1 MGKVEVEKKI
11 LTKNEQKAAEMRKIF
26 AEKGICVLNIMSSPG
41 SGKTTILENI
51 LVTLKDKYKIAVIEG
66 DQQTTNDADRI
77 EATGVKAFQVNTG
90 NGCHLEAADIERGMN
105 ALGYDYDLVI
115 VENVGN
121 LVCPAEFDLGEDGK
135 ITVLSTTEGE
145 DKPIKYPVMIRAS
158 EAFIVNKTDLL
169 PYVDFDIEKCINY
182 AKGINAGLD
191 VFKVSCKTK
200 EGLEDIIAYIEKRI
214 KAKKG

>member
-1 MGKVEVEKKI
+1 MAKVEVEKKI

-51 LVTLKDKYKIAVIEG
+51 LVTLKNKYKIAVIEG

-105 ALGYDYDLVI
+105 ALGYDFDLVI

-191 VFKVSCKTK
+191 VFRISCKTK
-200 EGLEDIIAYIEKRI
+200 EGLEDIIAYIEKRV

>member
-1 MGKVEVEKKI
+1 
-11 LTKNEQKAAEMRKIF
+11 
-26 AEKGICVLNIMSSPG
+26 
-41 SGKTTILENI
+41 
-51 LVTLKDKYKIAVIEG
+51 
-66 DQQTTNDADRI
+66 
-77 EATGVKAFQVNTG
+77 VNTG
-90 NGCHLEAADIERGMN
+90 NGCLLEAADIERGMN

>member
-1 MGKVEVEKKI
+1 MAKVEVEKKI

-51 LVTLKDKYKIAVIEG
+51 LVTLKNKYRIAVIEG

-105 ALGYDYDLVI
+105 ALGYDFDLVI

-191 VFKVSCKTK
+191 VFRISCKTK
-200 EGLEDIIAYIEKRI
+200 EGLEDIIAYIEKRV

>member
-1 MGKVEVEKKI
+1 MAKVEVEKKI

-200 EGLEDIIAYIEKRI
+200 EGLEDIMAYIEKRI

>member
-200 EGLEDIIAYIEKRI
+200 EGLEDIMAYIEKRI